1 MTAPTMQVLVGFQT
15 TTGFGTPFLLNDA
28 FFGVLDTADRGT
40 LGGLQY
46 ADLTN
51 IVESVNITRGRN
63 RQLDQFN
70 AGTATVSFNNS
81 TRILDP
87 LNTASIYYPFVLPR
101 CPIIILANG
110 IPIYTGLVTDWNIE
124 YDIANQDMMYASCSD
139 QFTVLANQALNAVTP
154 AVESSSA
161 RINTVLDLPEIV
173 YQGPREVT
181 TGSST
186 LGAFAIEQDTNCLDY
201 LQQVT
206 TSEQGYL
213 YVASNGTLTFKGRTS
228 VLNPVADATFTYD
241 GTGIPYQ
248 TLLNEYGDELLY
260 NYIVTESP
268 AGGAQTTS
276 DADSINLY
284 QAQQYSVLNLLN
296 SSTIEVAELG
306 NYLLGKYRNPVLRF
320 NGLSTQLAALT
331 ETQQNVCFNLDLTDI
346 CTVTKNFVSGT
357 PSDVSQTVIVSG
369 VSHNIVPGSHIVSYS
384 FESTDGNQYLT
395 LDDAIFGR
403 LAGLAYDASL
413 QYDQSGF
420 IYNNSSNGN
429 LLGW

>member
-15 TTGFGTPFLLNDA
+15 TTGFGAPFLLDNA
-28 FFGVLDTADRGT
+28 FSGVLDTPDRGT

-51 IVESVNITRGRN
+51 LVESVNITRGRS

-70 AGTATVSFNNS
+70 AGTATVSFDNAS
-81 TRILDP
+81 RILDP

-101 CPIIILANG
+101 CPIIILANE
-110 IPIYTGLVTDWNIE
+110 IPIYTGLITDWNLN
-124 YDIANQDMMYASCSD
+124 YDIANQDIMYAACSD

-154 AVESSSA
+154 SVELSSA
-161 RINTVLDLPEIV
+161 RINTVLNLPEIL
-173 YQGPREVT
+173 YQGPREIT

-213 YVASNGTLTFKGRTS
+213 YIAGDGTLTFKGRTS

-248 TLLNEYGDELLY
+248 TLLNEFGDELLY

-268 AGGAQTTS
+268 AGAAQTTS
-276 DADSINLY
+276 DADSIALY
-284 QAQQYSVLNLLN
+284 QTQQYVELELLN
-296 SSTIEVAELG
+296 STTSEVASLG
-306 NYLLGKYRNPVLRF
+306 EYLLGKYRNPVLRF
-320 NGLSTQLAALT
+320 NGLSTQLAALSQA
-331 ETQQNVCFNLDLTDI
+331 QQNVCFNLDLTDV
-346 CTVTKNFVSGT
+346 CTVSKNFVTGT
-357 PSDVSQTVIVSG
+357 PSDISQTLIVSG
-369 VSHNIVPGSHIVSYS
+369 IKHNIIPGSHIISYT
-384 FESTDGNQYLT
+384 FESTDGNQYMT
-395 LDDAIFGR
+395 LDDTIFGT
-403 LAGLAYDASL
+403 LD
-413 QYDQSGF
+413 
-420 IYNNSSNGN
+420 NN
-429 LLGW
+429 LLAF

>member
-28 FFGVLDTADRGT
+28 FYGVLDTAGRGT
-40 LGGLQY
+40 LGGLAF

-51 IVESVNITRGRN
+51 LVKSVNITRGLN

-70 AGTATVSFNNS
+70 AGTATVSFDNA

-110 IPIYTGLVTDWNIE
+110 IPIYTGLITDWNLD
-124 YDIANQDMMYASCSD
+124 YDIADQDMMYASCSD

-154 AVESSSA
+154 PQELSSA
-161 RINTVLDLPEIV
+161 RFNTILNLPEIL
-173 YQGPREVT
+173 YQGPREIT

-186 LGAFAIEQDTNCLDY
+186 LGAFAITQDTNCLGY

-213 YVASNGTLTFKGRTS
+213 YIAGDGTLTFKGRTS

-248 TLLNEYGDELLY
+248 TLLNEFGDELLY

-268 AGGAQTTS
+268 AGAAQTTS
-276 DADSINLY
+276 DADSIALY
-284 QAQQYSVLNLLN
+284 QTQQYVELKLLN
-296 SSTIEVAELG
+296 STTSEVAGLG
-306 NYLLGKYRNPVLRF
+306 EYLLGKYRNPVLRF
-320 NGLSTQLAALT
+320 NGLSTQLAALS
-331 ETQQNVCFNLDLTDI
+331 EAQQNVCFNLDLTDV
-346 CTVTKNFVSGT
+346 CTVTKNFVTGT
-357 PSDVSQTVIVSG
+357 PSEISQTLIVSG
-369 VSHNIVPGSHIVSYS
+369 VSHNIVPGSHIISYT
-384 FESTDGNQYLT
+384 FESTDGNQYMT
-395 LDDAIFGR
+395 LDDTIFGT
-403 LAGLAYDASL
+403 LD
-413 QYDQSGF
+413 
-420 IYNNSSNGN
+420 NN
-429 LLGW
+429 LLAF

>member
-15 TTGFGTPFLLNDA
+15 TTGFGAPFLLNDA
-28 FFGVLDTADRGT
+28 FFGVLDTAGRGT

-51 IVESVNITRGRN
+51 LVESVNITRGRS

-70 AGTATVSFNNS
+70 AGTATVSFDNA

-110 IPIYTGLVTDWNIE
+110 IPIYTGLITDWNLN
-124 YDIANQDMMYASCSD
+124 YDIANQDIMYAACSD

-154 AVESSSA
+154 AQELSST
-161 RINTVLDLPEIV
+161 RINTILNLPEIL
-173 YQGPREVT
+173 YQGPRDIT

-213 YVASNGTLTFKGRTS
+213 YIAGDGTLTFKGRTS

-248 TLLNEYGDELLY
+248 TLLNEFGDELLY

-268 AGGAQTTS
+268 AGAAQTTS
-276 DADSINLY
+276 DADSIALY
-284 QAQQYSVLNLLN
+284 QTQQYVESDLLN
-296 SSTIEVAELG
+296 STTSEVASLG
-306 NYLLGKYRNPVLRF
+306 EYLLGKYRNPVLRF
-320 NGLSTQLAALT
+320 NGLSTQLAALS
-331 ETQQNVCFNLDLTDI
+331 EAQQNVCFNLDLTDV
-346 CTVTKNFVSGT
+346 CTVSKNFVTGT
-357 PSDVSQTVIVSG
+357 PSDLSQTLIVSG
-369 VSHNIVPGSHIVSYS
+369 IKHNIIPGSHIISYT
-384 FESTDGNQYLT
+384 FESTDGNQYMT
-395 LDDAIFGR
+395 LDDTIFGT
-403 LAGLAYDASL
+403 LD
-413 QYDQSGF
+413 
-420 IYNNSSNGN
+420 NN
-429 LLGW
+429 LLAF

>member
-1 MTAPTMQVLVGFQT
+1 MQVLVGFQT
-15 TTGFGTPFLLNDA
+15 TTGFGTPFLLDDA
-28 FFGVLDTADRGT
+28 FFGVLDTAGRGT

-46 ADLTN
+46 ADLTYL
-51 IVESVNITRGRN
+51 VESVNIKRGRN

-70 AGTATVSFNNS
+70 AGTATVSFDNAS
-81 TRILDP
+81 RILDP
-87 LNTASIYYPFVLPR
+87 LNTASVYYPFVLPR
-101 CPIIILANG
+101 CPILILANG
-110 IPIYTGLVTDWNIE
+110 IPIYTGLVTDWNLD
-124 YDIANQDMMYASCSD
+124 YNLANQDMMYASCSD

-154 AVESSSA
+154 AQELSSA
-161 RINTVLDLPEIV
+161 RINTVLNLPEIL

-186 LGAFAIEQDTNCLDY
+186 LGAFAISQDTNCLNY
-201 LQQVT
+201 LQQIT

-213 YVASNGTLTFKGRTS
+213 YIAADGTLTFKGRTS
-228 VLNPVADATFTYD
+228 VLNPVADASFTYD

-268 AGGAQTTS
+268 AGPKEIAS

-284 QAQQYSVLNLLN
+284 QTQQYSVLDLLN
-296 SSTIEVAELG
+296 SSTTEVASLG
-306 NYLLGKYRNPVLRF
+306 DYLLGKYRNPVLRF

-346 CTVTKNFVSGT
+346 CTVTKNFVTGT
-357 PSDVSQTVIVSG
+357 PSDLSQTVIVSG
-369 VSHNIVPGSHIVSYS
+369 VSHNIVPGSHVISYT

-395 LDDAIFGR
+395 LDDTIFGT
-403 LAGLAYDASL
+403 LD
-413 QYDQSGF
+413 
-420 IYNNSSNGN
+420 NN
-429 LLGW
+429 LLSF

>member
-28 FFGVLDTADRGT
+28 FFGVLDTAGRGT
-40 LGGLQY
+40 LGGLEF
-46 ADLTN
+46 ADLTSL
-51 IVESVNITRGRN
+51 VESVNIKRGRN

-70 AGTATVSFNNS
+70 AGTATVSFDNA

-110 IPIYTGLVTDWNIE
+110 IPIYTGLITDWNLN
-124 YDIANQDMMYASCSD
+124 YDIANQDMMYAACSD

-154 AVESSSA
+154 AQELSST
-161 RINTVLDLPEIV
+161 RINTILNLPEIL
-173 YQGPREVT
+173 YQGPRDIT

-213 YVASNGTLTFKGRTS
+213 YIASNGTLTFKGRTS

-248 TLLNEYGDELLY
+248 TLLNEFGDELLY

-268 AGGAQTTS
+268 AGAAQTTS

-284 QAQQYSVLNLLN
+284 QNQQYVESDLLN
-296 SSTIEVAELG
+296 STTSEVAGLG
-306 NYLLGKYRNPVLRF
+306 EYLLGKYRNPVLRF

-331 ETQQNVCFNLDLTDI
+331 ETQQNVCFNLDLTDV
-346 CTVTKNFVSGT
+346 CTVTKNFVTGT
-357 PSDVSQTVIVSG
+357 PSDISQTLIVSG
-369 VSHNIVPGSHIVSYS
+369 VSHNIVPGSHIISYT

-395 LDDAIFGR
+395 LDDAIFGT
-403 LAGLAYDASL
+403 LD
-413 QYDQSGF
+413 
-420 IYNNSSNGN
+420 NN
-429 LLGW
+429 LLSF